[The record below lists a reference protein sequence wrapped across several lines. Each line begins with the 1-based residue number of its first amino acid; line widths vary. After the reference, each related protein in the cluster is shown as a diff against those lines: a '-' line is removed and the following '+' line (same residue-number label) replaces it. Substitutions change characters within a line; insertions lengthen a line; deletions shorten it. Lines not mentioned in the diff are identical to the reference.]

1 MSNLVKRET
10 ALAIVQLPGVGG
22 FPVDNI
28 NYWRMEK
35 QHTSEGPVD
44 VLTVY
49 FKQGG
54 FIWLDQTSE
63 EEFASLVYGE
73 PF

>member
-1 MSNLVKRET
+1 MSDLERRET
-10 ALAIVQLPGVGG
+10 SNVIVRLPDVGG

-28 NYWRMEK
+28 NYWRIEK
-35 QHTSEGPVD
+35 QHTTDGPVE

-54 FIWLDQTSE
+54 FIWLDSITEQ
-63 EEFASLVYGE
+63 EFASLVYGE